1 MIRFF
6 KKVKWI
12 AIAAI
17 TIIVIC
23 FLIGIVASGNIA
35 NSIIWPVSLLG
46 IAVCGS
52 TIYFKVNRDNR
63 QPSKEFIITVTSFL
77 KSPPLPYARHVL
89 KYKISIIDRAKG
101 TENIIINNSKMIKLK
116 KSDKA
121 NPFEYLEQILE
132 NDIVSVERMIRQN
145 YPRCRLT
152 KFIAKPENQ

>member
-6 KKVKWI
+6 KKAKWI

-17 TIIVIC
+17 TLIVIC
-23 FLIGIVASGNIA
+23 VLTGIVVSGNIG

-46 IAVCGS
+46 IAVCGT
-52 TIYFKVNRDNR
+52 TIYFKANRDCQ
-63 QPSKEFIITVTSFL
+63 QPLKEFIITVTSVL
-77 KSPPLPYARHVL
+77 KCPPIPYARHVL

-101 TENIIINNSKMIKLK
+101 TENIVINNSKTIKLK

-132 NDIVSVERMIRQN
+132 SDIVSVERMIREN

-152 KFIAKPENQ
+152 KFIAKPGDS